1 MTVFNTRQ
9 VGVII
14 PALNEEEAIPLVVRD
29 VLDVASRVIVVDNGS
44 SDATKRVASDAGAVV
59 LTEKRRGYGF
69 ACQRGIEFLREDPPA
84 VVAFMDGDYSDY
96 PEELPG
102 LVRPVLHGEAELVIG
117 SRTLGTRERGALAP
131 QQVFGNWLAT
141 SLIRL
146 FWHVH
151 FSDLGPFRAIAY
163 DALVAMGYL
172 HPTFGWTV
180 DMQIRAASMGLRC
193 AEIPVRYR
201 RRIGVSKVSG
211 TVSGSLKA
219 GALILTTIFRRML
232 EERMRSTGTVRP

>member
-1 MTVFNTRQ
+1 MAIFNTRQ

-29 VLDVASRVIVVDNGS
+29 ALRVASRVIVVDNGS
-44 SDATKRVASDAGAVV
+44 SDATKNVAKEAGAVV
-59 LTEKRRGYGF
+59 LTEERRGYGY
-69 ACQRGIEFLREDPPA
+69 ACLRGIESLRDDPPA
-84 VVAFMDGDYSDY
+84 VVAFMDGDYSDH

-102 LVRPVLHGEAELVIG
+102 LVTPVLRGEADLMIG
-117 SRTLGTRERGALAP
+117 SRVLGRHERGALAP

-141 SLIRL
+141 SLIHL
-146 FWHVH
+146 FWHVR
-151 FSDLGPFRAIAY
+151 FSDLGPFRAVAY
-163 DALVAMGYL
+163 KWLVAMDHL

-201 RRIGVSKVSG
+201 RRIGKSKVSG
-211 TVSGSLKA
+211 TVSGSVKA
-219 GALILTTIFRRML
+219 GALILTTIFRRL
-232 EERMRSTGTVRP
+232 FEEKRRTG